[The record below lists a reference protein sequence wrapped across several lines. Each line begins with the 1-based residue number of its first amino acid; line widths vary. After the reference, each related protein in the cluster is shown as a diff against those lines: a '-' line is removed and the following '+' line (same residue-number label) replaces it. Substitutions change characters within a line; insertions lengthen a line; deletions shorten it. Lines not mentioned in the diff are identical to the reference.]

1 MKHNYLYINYTYL
14 SSKRDKQRLYTETY
28 WLKLSDLCIYKSIVL
43 CSLQFLT
50 SALVI
55 YSVLSFLAACA
66 YDILTLEAAR

>member
-1 MKHNYLYINYTYL
+1 
-14 SSKRDKQRLYTETY
+14 
-28 WLKLSDLCIYKSIVL
+28 LSDLCIYKSIVL

-66 YDILTLEAAR
+66 YDILTLEAARWDYKSHAFRDRRTINKRMDEHRCCL